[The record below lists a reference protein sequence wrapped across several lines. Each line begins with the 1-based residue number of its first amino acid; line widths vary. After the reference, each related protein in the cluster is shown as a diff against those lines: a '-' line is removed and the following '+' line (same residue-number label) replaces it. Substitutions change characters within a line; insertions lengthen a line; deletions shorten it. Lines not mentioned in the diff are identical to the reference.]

1 MESQDPAMT
10 KMKKTS
16 QNQTKQIDEQRLPL
30 RDRSLKD
37 RIRRRYNRMKP
48 GLQVVLSR
56 GLDLLVGLALLA
68 VTWPF
73 MLVRGVIAAFQ
84 TGRIFSRADRLGIQ
98 GEPFTL
104 FMFAGDF
111 YGRRLASLFNLIG
124 GSVSLAGPRALSARE
139 ARNTG
144 VDPVLLSVKPGL
156 FSAYSL
162 RKKLNLAYES
172 ETEIDRDYVHQSSAS
187 SGLTLTIR
195 SVLSG
200 LFASNSNYVSP
211 DNFKLLGLTLR
222 NTEMDEALDWVFQR
236 ARGDRPATMSF
247 VNADC
252 LNLAFI
258 HADYREI
265 LQQSDRVLP
274 DGIGIHVACR
284 MKKLRLRANLNGTD
298 MFPRLC
304 QRAAENGTSIYLLG
318 ARPEIAQAAAEAM
331 VARYPGLVIAGT
343 HHGYFNEE
351 QSSDIISD
359 INNSGAD
366 ILCVAM
372 GAPHQERWLARH
384 AGELNPPLR
393 MGVGGLFDYYS
404 GRVRRAPQ
412 WVREIGMEWVWRIA
426 MEPRRLWKRYVVGN
440 PLFLYRAYRYNDPD
454 LLTPEI
460 VQSALERNRAGRK
473 VSAAAKRIF
482 RRVFY
487 ATGAAIKRTMDFMAA
502 AVAILL
508 LSPFLLL
515 LCLAIKLESPGG
527 IFFNQTR
534 IGAGGEPFKMWKFRS
549 MYQDAEARKAALMAQ
564 NEMQGGVI
572 FKMKDDPRITRIGK
586 FIRRASIDELP
597 QLWNVLIGDMS
608 LVGPRPP
615 VPSEVAEY
623 TLSDRRRLHVKPG
636 ITCIWQVSGRS
647 TIPFDQ
653 QVELDV
659 DYMHTQSV
667 WTDIKLLLKTLPA
680 VFKGT
685 GAY

>member
-1 MESQDPAMT
+1 MPTMNET
-10 KMKKTS
+10 VT
-16 QNQTKQIDEQRLPL
+16 NQTREIDEPRLPL
-30 RDRSLKD
+30 RERSLKD
-37 RIRRRYNRMKP
+37 KLRRRANRLKP
-48 GLQVVLSR
+48 GLNTFASR
-56 GLDLLVGLALLA
+56 LLDLLVGLVLLG
-68 VTWPF
+68 VLWPV
-73 MLVRGVIAAFQ
+73 MLVRAVIAVVQ
-84 TGRIFSRADRLGIQ
+84 TRRVFSRADRLGIQ
-98 GEPFTL
+98 GQPFSL
-104 FMFAGDF
+104 LLFAGDF
-111 YGRRLASLFNLIG
+111 HGRRLASLFNLVG
-124 GSVSLAGPRALSARE
+124 GSVTLAGPRALSSRE
-139 ARNTG
+139 ARIKG

-156 FSAYSL
+156 FSPYSL
-162 RKKLNLAYES
+162 RKALNLAHES
-172 ETEIDRDYVHQSSAS
+172 EQEIDRDYVHQASAGAS
-187 SGLTLTIR
+187 LALTVR
-195 SVLSG
+195 SLLGG
-200 LFASNSNYVSP
+200 LFASDSNYASP
-211 DNFKLLGLTLR
+211 DTIKMLGLTLR
-222 NTEMDEALDWVFQR
+222 NTDMNEALDWVFER
-236 ARGDRPATMSF
+236 ARGTRPSTLSF
-247 VNADC
+247 VNPDC

-258 HADYREI
+258 HADYKEI
-265 LQQSDRVLP
+265 LQRSDRVLP

-318 ARPEIAQAAAEAM
+318 AKPDIARAAADAM
-331 VARYPGLVIAGT
+331 VARYPGLRIAGT
-343 HHGYFNEE
+343 RHGYFSEE
-351 QSSDIISD
+351 QSSDIIHE

-372 GAPHQERWLARH
+372 GAPHQERWLSKH
-384 AGELNPPLR
+384 GTDLTPPLR

-404 GRVRRAPQ
+404 GRIRRAPQ

-426 MEPRRLWKRYVVGN
+426 MEPRRLWKRYVIGN
-440 PLFLYRAYRYNDPD
+440 PLFLYRVYRYNDPAQ
-454 LLTPEI
+454 LTPAVI
-460 VQSALERNRAGRK
+460 QSALERNRAGRK
-473 VSAAAKRIF
+473 VSAASKRIL
-482 RRVFY
+482 RRAFY
-487 ATGAAIKRTMDFMAA
+487 ATGAAIKRTMDFTAA
-502 AVAILL
+502 AIAIVL
-508 LSPFLLL
+508 LSPILLL
-515 LCLAIKLESPGG
+515 LCLAIKLESPGA
-527 IFFNQTR
+527 IFFSQTR
-534 IGAGGEPFKMWKFRS
+534 IGAGGEPFRMWKFRS
-549 MYQDAEARKAALMAQ
+549 MYQDAEARKAALMAE

-667 WTDIKLLLKTLPA
+667 WTDVKLLFKTLPA

>member
-1 MESQDPAMT
+1 MN
-10 KMKKTS
+10 KTS
-16 QNQTKQIDEQRLPL
+16 RKHASPIDERRLPL
-30 RDRSLKD
+30 RDHSLKD
-37 RIRRRYNRMKP
+37 RVRRRLNRMKP
-48 GLQVVLSR
+48 GLQVVLAR
-56 GLDLLVGLALLA
+56 GLDLLVGLGIMVIA
-68 VTWPF
+68 WPF
-73 MLVRGVIAAFQ
+73 MLVRALIAVFQ
-84 TGRIFSRADRLGIQ
+84 TRRIFTRAERLGIH
-98 GEPFTL
+98 GRPFDL
-104 FMFAGDF
+104 LLFAGDF
-111 YGRRLASLFNLIG
+111 YGRRLASLFNLVG
-124 GSVSLAGPRALSARE
+124 GTVSLAGPRAVSARE
-139 ARNTG
+139 ARNAG
-144 VDPVLLSVKPGL
+144 VDPILLSVKPGL
-156 FSAYSL
+156 FSAYNL

-172 ETEIDRDYVHQSSAS
+172 ERETDRDFVYRHSAGAS
-187 SGLTLTIR
+187 LALTMR
-195 SVLSG
+195 SLLGG
-200 LFASNSNYVSP
+200 LFASDSNYPCP
-211 DNFKLLGLTLR
+211 DDFKLFGITLR
-222 NTEMDEALDWVFQR
+222 NTEMNEALDWVFER
-236 ARGDRPATMSF
+236 AKTNRPTTMSF

-265 LQQSDRVLP
+265 LENSDRVLP

-318 ARPEIAQAAAEAM
+318 ARPDIAQAAADAM
-331 VARYPGLVIAGT
+331 TTRFPGLRVAGT
-343 HHGYFNEE
+343 HHGYFSEE
-351 QSSDIISD
+351 QSSDIISQ
-359 INNSGAD
+359 INASGAD

-384 AGELNPPLR
+384 AGELNPPMR

-404 GRVRRAPQ
+404 GRIRRAPQ

-440 PLFLYRAYRYNDPD
+440 PLFLYRAYRYNDPT
-454 LLTPEI
+454 LLTPEV
-460 VQSALERNRAGRK
+460 VQSALERNSALRK
-473 VSAAAKRIF
+473 VSATSSRIL
-482 RRVFY
+482 RRAFY
-487 ATGAAIKRTMDFMAA
+487 ITGAAIKRLMDFTAA
-502 AVAILL
+502 ALAILL
-508 LSPFLLL
+508 LSPVLLL
-515 LCLAIKLESPGG
+515 LCLAIKLESPGA
-527 IFFNQTR
+527 IFFSQTR

-572 FKMKDDPRITRIGK
+572 FKMKDDPRVTRIGK

-667 WTDIKLLLKTLPA
+667 WTDIKLLFKTLPA